1 MHISTILK
9 VKIVLV
15 LCFANIYQ
23 ELSRTSLPCL
33 LEDIR
38 NMTLLNKILEARYD
52 ENQVLINSK
61 AEYKPLPLF
70 RLLWFSFIWFSIHCQ
85 SNIFSHINHIFKNFS
100 YSRARFSNGFSELI
114 WFQFIVR
121 AISFLTSITSSNGF
135 SDLMVL
141 FHMDSQIPDK
151 SKDLAA
157 PIQYCG
163 IS

>member
-9 VKIVLV
+9 VKKVLV

-61 AEYKPLPLF
+61 ARPST
-70 RLLWFSFIWFSIHCQ
+70 SFATF
-85 SNIFSHINHIFKNFS
+85 
-100 YSRARFSNGFSELI
+100 
-114 WFQFIVR
+114 
-121 AISFLTSITSSNGF
+121 
-135 SDLMVL
+135 
-141 FHMDSQIPDK
+141 
-151 SKDLAA
+151 
-157 PIQYCG
+157 
-163 IS
+163 

>member
-9 VKIVLV
+9 VKKVLV

-100 YSRARFSNGFSELI
+100 YSRARFSNGFS
-114 WFQFIVR
+114 
-121 AISFLTSITSSNGF
+121 
-135 SDLMVL
+135 DLMVL

>member
-15 LCFANIYQ
+15 ICFANIYQ

-61 AEYKPLPLF
+61 AEYNTPVAELF
-70 RLLWFSFIWFSIHCQ
+70 VTF
-85 SNIFSHINHIFKNFS
+85 
-100 YSRARFSNGFSELI
+100 
-114 WFQFIVR
+114 
-121 AISFLTSITSSNGF
+121 
-135 SDLMVL
+135 
-141 FHMDSQIPDK
+141 
-151 SKDLAA
+151 
-157 PIQYCG
+157 
-163 IS
+163 